1 MMLHFPTIYD
11 IQYNNHFI
19 IYTIIPPLF
28 LAWYTYLN
36 KIARDRGCISFKYN
50 RLIIK
55 TRQNCVN
62 GIPTI
67 LSFHRTC

>member
-1 MMLHFPTIYD
+1 MV
-11 IQYNNHFI
+11 
-19 IYTIIPPLF
+19 YTIIPPLF
-28 LAWYTYLN
+28 LAWYAYLN